1 MSRGELGKFC
11 VNIVGRNLMPVTV
24 GTEKVLVVLLS
35 NSVKGQRVSISL
47 KSIDGNLCISMIINQ
62 H

>member
-1 MSRGELGKFC
+1 
-11 VNIVGRNLMPVTV
+11 MPVTV

-35 NSVKGQRVSISL
+35 NSVKGQRVSMPL
-47 KSIDGNLCISMIINQ
+47 KSIDGSLSISMIINQ